1 MTVRITH
8 SRPEEYDALLAL
20 YPQAFPDEDLTS
32 LVQALLGTPETLSLT
47 GRRDDQIA
55 GHALFTRCTV
65 TGAAGTV
72 ALLGPLCVAPHA
84 QRQGLGG
91 ALIEDGARQL
101 ASQAVSALLV
111 LGDPDYY
118 SRHGFSAPSPVAAPY
133 ELPAEWRE
141 AWRIRPL
148 TPVAPTN
155 GQLTV
160 PAPWRQ
166 PDLWRWA
173 YGKSGGST

>member
-1 MTVRITH
+1 MARIAP

-20 YPQAFPDEDLTS
+20 YPLAFPDEDLTA
-32 LVQALLGTPETLSLT
+32 LVQALLDTPEVLSLT
-47 GRRDDQIA
+47 GWRDDQIA

-72 ALLGPLCVAPHA
+72 ALLGPLCVAPDA

-91 ALIEDGARQL
+91 ALIEEGAQHL
-101 ASQAVSALLV
+101 ASEAVCALLV
-111 LGDPDYY
+111 LGDPQYY

-133 ELPAEWRE
+133 ALPAEWRE

-148 TPVAPTN
+148 TPAAPSA
-155 GQLTV
+155 GQLRV
-160 PAPWRQ
+160 PTPWRD
-166 PDLWRWA
+166 PNLWR
-173 YGKSGGST
+173 